1 MNFTYLKKITVVL
14 IHSVMDFTVLKN
26 LQVRESRDGGFSKLP
41 SKVKKIYLNTKQGK
55 RIPTLDH
62 LDRMSQIRFRRHYIP
77 PGK

>member
-14 IHSVMDFTVLKN
+14 IHSMMDFTVLKN
-26 LQVRESRDGGFSKLP
+26 LQVRESSDGGFSKLP
-41 SKVKKIYLNTKQGK
+41 SKVKKLYLNTKQDK
-55 RIPTLDH
+55 RIPSLDR